1 MKIAVIGASNNREK
15 FGNKCVRAYL
25 MKGHEVFPVN
35 PKEERIEGLKA
46 YKSVPDIPEKID
58 VVSLYLPPE
67 IGMRVADDIIKK
79 KAPKIFLN
87 PGTESDALIEKL
99 KKHGIDVQAR
109 CSIVAIGINPSE
121 L

>member
-35 PKEERIEGLKA
+35 PEEDKIEGLKA
-46 YKSVPDIPEKID
+46 YKSLSEIPAKID
-58 VVSLYLPPE
+58 VVSLYVRPD
-67 IGMRVADDIIKK
+67 IGIKIADEIIKK
-79 KAPKIFLN
+79 KVPKVFLN
-87 PGTESDALIEKL
+87 PGTESPEIIEKL
-99 KKHGIDVQAR
+99 EKKHVIVLPR
-109 CSIVAIGINPSE
+109 CSIVAIGVNPSE

>member
-35 PKEERIEGLKA
+35 PKEEKIEGLKA
-46 YKSVPDIPEKID
+46 YKSVLDIPEKID
-58 VVSLYLPPE
+58 AVSLYLPPE
-67 IGMRVADDIIKK
+67 IGTKAADEIIRKKVPRV
-79 KAPKIFLN
+79 FLN
-87 PGTESDALIEKL
+87 PGTESKELIEKL
-99 KKHGIDVQAR
+99 KKNGIDVQER